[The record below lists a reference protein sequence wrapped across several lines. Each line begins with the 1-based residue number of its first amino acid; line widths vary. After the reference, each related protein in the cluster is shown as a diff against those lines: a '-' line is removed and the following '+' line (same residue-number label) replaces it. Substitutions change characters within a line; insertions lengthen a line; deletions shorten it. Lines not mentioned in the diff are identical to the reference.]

1 MKKINLNFPKALLD
15 EDTIA
20 AGLES
25 DVYALPDRMTTL
37 TYQTFFGVAPA
48 SCTFILWGGL
58 DPDNLSSL
66 SSSTTAA
73 GAVVTVVTNVKFIMA
88 ELDAV
93 SGGSDGVSVLLVAKD
108 Q

>member
-15 EDTIA
+15 AATIA

-25 DVYALPDRMTTL
+25 AVYALPDRSTTL

-48 SCTFILWGGL
+48 SAGFILWGSL
-58 DPDNLSSL
+58 DGVTWASIGTSSVVG
-66 SSSTTAA
+66 
-73 GAVVTVVTNVKFIMA
+73 GAIVTIVTNIKFVKV

-93 SGGSDGVSVLLVAKD
+93 SGGSGGVSVYLVAKD

>member
-1 MKKINLNFPKALLD
+1 MTLLNLNIPKLLLD
-15 EDTIA
+15 GATIS

-25 DVYALPDRMTTL
+25 DVYALPDRGTTL

-48 SCTFILWGGL
+48 SCGFILWGSL
-58 DPDNLSSL
+58 DGTHFSSI
-66 SSSTTAA
+66 STSSTVA
-73 GAVVTVVTNVKFIMA
+73 GAIVTVVTNVKFIKV

-93 SGGSDGVSVLLVAKD
+93 SGGSGGVSVLLVSKD